1 MGDSYMVG
9 LTLVLTNVED
19 EPLPPVSVGLRM
31 GKSFLLLFGPGYGRI
46 NAVSER
52 LINISPDLHRYCGAK
67 RHPLC
72 EVHRWLYIF
81 TDE

>member
-9 LTLVLTNVED
+9 LTPVLTNVED
-19 EPLPPVSVGLRM
+19 EPLPPVSRM
-31 GKSFLLLFGPGYGRI
+31 GKSFLLLFEPGYGCI

-67 RHPLC
+67 SHC
-72 EVHRWLYIF
+72 EVHRWLYIS